1 VVNAHPEPGH
11 ATEVPVVD
19 AELGV
24 PAGEVELDI
33 GDGLVVLGRVE
44 LDTGDGLVVLGDELS
59 LCRCLPG
66 AS

>member
-19 AELGV
+19 GELGV
-24 PAGEVELDI
+24 PAGEVEPDT

-44 LDTGDGLVVLGDELS
+44 LDTGDGLVALGDGLA

-66 AS
+66 VS